1 MFAVRVVNAA
11 SVRFYVGAIVS
22 CPKRV
27 IFLLPTLP
35 LISQNIP
42 HIKAVHVSISITLSC
57 LVCFSKG
64 RNVLV
69 NLIPYNPTYA
79 PGSEEFQEPTE
90 EALQK
95 FRTIVH
101 EHGLLVTIR
110 R

>member
-1 MFAVRVVNAA
+1 MARARAPPLSPLLCTLADTTRHEANNDAPPPVF
-11 SVRFYVGAIVS
+11 FFFVS
-22 CPKRV
+22 
-27 IFLLPTLP
+27 
-35 LISQNIP
+35 Q
-42 HIKAVHVSISITLSC
+42 
-57 LVCFSKG
+57 G

-79 PGSEEFQEPTE
+79 PGSEEFKEPTE

-95 FRTIVH
+95 FKAIVY